1 MPLGVSGKQFLHH
14 LPLSTDNG
22 QDEHRR
28 QITVPTNADGTG
40 IAFGDSVRIAATP
53 LTESLGLAGRTGT
66 CFGFTT
72 PSMTGVEVIGGL
84 AADLA
89 FNIHFDEDDVEDAW
103 FSPELVESLGPT
115 AGLTASIGDHD
126 FVITEDGQWVPLED
140 EPPLAP

>member
-1 MPLGVSGKQFLHH
+1 MTFGMK
-14 LPLSTDNG
+14 
-22 QDEHRR
+22 
-28 QITVPTNADGTG
+28 ADDAG
-40 IAFGDSVRIAATP
+40 IAFGDSVRIVVTP

-72 PSMTGVEVIGGL
+72 PSVTGVEVVGGP

-89 FNIHFDEDDVEDAW
+89 FNINFDEGDVDDAW

-115 AGLTASIGDHD
+115 AGMTASIGDHH